1 MLVLVQTS
9 RQVNR
14 SAILDRG
21 VIMAQ
26 FYASK
31 LRDDGDINFILK
43 SRKTTP
49 CNPKLLYIA
58 IFR

>member
-1 MLVLVQTS
+1 MLVLVQIS

-31 LRDDGDINFILK
+31 LRDDGDINFIEK
-43 SRKTTP
+43 S
-49 CNPKLLYIA
+49 
-58 IFR
+58 